1 MAKVNFD
8 DVWKE
13 ASSSDFVNIE
23 PESEY
28 DMNAVRRHADMIRQG
43 FEILNGPTPLTPE
56 QRNDLLIKLR
66 RLQRILVKE
75 SVSANRLDPRVPVYR
90 RN

>member
-13 ASSSDFVNIE
+13 VSSSDFVNIE

-28 DMNAVRRHADMIRQG
+28 DMTAVRKHADMIRQG
-43 FEILNGPTPLTPE
+43 FEILNGQNSLTPK
-56 QRNDLLIKLR
+56 RRSDLLK
-66 RLQRILVKE
+66 RL
-75 SVSANRLDPRVPVYR
+75 
-90 RN
+90 

>member
-1 MAKVNFD
+1 MAKINYE

-13 ASSSDFVNIE
+13 VSSAHFVNIA

-43 FEILNGPTPLTPE
+43 FEILNGPTPFTPE
-56 QRNDLLIKLR
+56 QRNDLLTKLR
-66 RLQRILVKE
+66 QLQRILVKE
-75 SVSANRLDPRVPVYR
+75 SI
-90 RN
+90 